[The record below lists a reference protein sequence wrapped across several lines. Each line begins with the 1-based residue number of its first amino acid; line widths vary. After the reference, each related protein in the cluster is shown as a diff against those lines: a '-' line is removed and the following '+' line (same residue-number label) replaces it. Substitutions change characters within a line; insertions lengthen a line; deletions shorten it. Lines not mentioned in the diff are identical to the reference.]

1 MLSKVL
7 IGMMLMMGIGGYF
20 YYSTTKAELITLR
33 DLNKAY
39 ELKIDTQE
47 DTINRI
53 QSSYAV
59 QTESLNE
66 MIQQNQDIQAE
77 MTRYLD
83 IFKRHDLAKISA
95 AKPGLIETRVNGATK
110 DVFDS
115 LENDSDFSITDNSN

>member
-20 YYSTTKAELITLR
+20 YYTTTQAELISLR

-39 ELKIDTQE
+39 ELKFETQE
-47 DTINRI
+47 ETITQMQN
-53 QSSYAV
+53 SYAV

-66 MIQQNQDIQAE
+66 MIQQNQNIQAE
-77 MTRYLD
+77 MSRYLD
-83 IFKRHDLAKISA
+83 IFKRHDLAKLAA
-95 AKPGLIETRVNGATK
+95 AKPGLIEPRVNGATK

-115 LENDSDFSITDNSN
+115 LENDSDFSLTDTNN

>member
-20 YYSTTKAELITLR
+20 YYTTTQAELITLR

-39 ELKIDTQE
+39 ELKFETQE
-47 DTINRI
+47 ETITQMQN
-53 QSSYAV
+53 SYTV

-66 MIQQNQDIQAE
+66 MIQQNQNIQAE
-77 MTRYLD
+77 MNRYLD
-83 IFKRHDLAKISA
+83 IFKRHDLAKLAA
-95 AKPGLIETRVNGATK
+95 AKPGLIEPRVNGATK

-115 LENDSDFSITDNSN
+115 LENDSDFSLTDTNN